1 MGINCYPTF
10 FEQMIKHLQMKWSS
24 KDPLVGRLT
33 SIKCESVI
41 PLDCHCMYV
50 HWIVWYTNI
59 VTHI

>member
-41 PLDCHCMYV
+41 PGKLLGTPGV
-50 HWIVWYTNI
+50 H
-59 VTHI
+59 